1 MDTFSS
7 SAPIDMLL
15 AEKSTVR
22 DWKPIIAQL
31 TAVVGIK
38 GIIQRREE
46 LITYECDGLT
56 SYAKRPALV
65 ILPKTTEQ
73 VAAAVKICD
82 RYNIAWIARGAG
94 TGLSGGAL
102 PVEDCVLIVT
112 TLMNQILKID
122 IENQR
127 VVVQPGVIN
136 NWVTQAVSGGGFYYA
151 PDPSSQI
158 ICSIGGNIAENS
170 GGVHCLK
177 YGVTTNHVLGLKLV
191 IPSGEIIDVGGE
203 VVEMPGYDLTGLF
216 VGSEGTLGIA
226 TEITLKI
233 LKTPESICVLLAD
246 FESVE
251 AAGSAVSG
259 IISAGIIPAGI
270 EMMDKFSINAVE
282 DVVKTNCYPR
292 DAVAILLVEIDG
304 SVLEVE
310 TNQALVAE
318 ICRQNGARDIT
329 AATEP
334 EQRLRLWKGR
344 KAAFAAMGKIS
355 PDYYVQDGVIPRTQ
369 LSYVLQEIEKLGE
382 KYGHFVANVFHAG
395 DGNLHP
401 LILYDN
407 SVEGALEK
415 VEALGGEILKLCVKV
430 GGSISG
436 EHGIGADKRCYMSE
450 MFTETDL
457 ETMQWIRHV
466 FNPKEL
472 ANPGKIIPTPRTCGE
487 SANSGHK
494 FNLVEQY

>member
-1 MDTFSS
+1 
-7 SAPIDMLL
+7 MLL
-15 AEKSTVR
+15 EERPTAR
-22 DWKPIIAQL
+22 DWKPIIAQM
-31 TAVVGIK
+31 TAIVGKK
-38 GIIQRREE
+38 GIIQRKEE

-56 SYAKRPALV
+56 SYRQRPDLV
-65 ILPKTTEQ
+65 ILPKTTAE
-73 VAAAVKICD
+73 VAAVVKICD
-82 RYNIAWIARGAG
+82 EQNIAWIARGAG

-102 PVEDCVLIVT
+102 PIENCVLIVT
-112 TLMNQILKID
+112 TLMNQILKVD
-122 IENQR
+122 LENQR
-127 VVVQPGVIN
+127 VVVQPGVVN
-136 NWVTQAVSGGGFYYA
+136 NWVTQAVTGGGFYYA

-158 ICSIGGNIAENS
+158 VCSIGGNIAENS

-191 IPSGEIIDVGGE
+191 VPSGEIIDVGGE
-203 VVEMPGYDLTGLF
+203 IGEMPGYDLTGLF

-246 FESVE
+246 FDSIE
-251 AAGSAVSG
+251 AAGNAVSG

-270 EMMDKFSINAVE
+270 EMMDNFSINAVE
-282 DVVKTNCYPR
+282 DVVATNCYPR
-292 DAVAILLVEIDG
+292 DATAILLVEIDG
-304 SVLEVE
+304 SAIEVT
-310 TNQALVAE
+310 TNQALVAD
-318 ICRQNGARDIT
+318 ICRQNGARDVT
-329 AATEP
+329 TATEP

-369 LSYVLQEIEKLGE
+369 LAYVLQEIATLGE
-382 KYGHFVANVFHAG
+382 KYGYYVANVFHAG

-407 SVEGALEK
+407 STHGALEQ

-457 ETMQWIRHV
+457 ETMQWVRQV

-487 SANSGHK
+487 SANSGHQ
-494 FNLVEQY
+494 FTEIPQY

>member
-1 MDTFSS
+1 
-7 SAPIDMLL
+7 MLL
-15 AEKSTVR
+15 ADKLIER
-22 DWKPIIAQL
+22 NWKPIIAQL
-31 TAVVGIK
+31 TAIVGSK

-56 SYAKRPALV
+56 SYTQRPDLV

-82 RYNIAWIARGAG
+82 ENNVAWIARGAG

-102 PVEDCVLIVT
+102 PVENCVLIVT
-112 TLMNQILKID
+112 SLMNQILKVD
-122 IENQR
+122 LENQR
-127 VVVQPGVIN
+127 VVVQPGVVN

-203 VVEMPGYDLTGLF
+203 IAEMPGYDLTGLF

-246 FESVE
+246 FASVE

-259 IISAGIIPAGI
+259 IIGAGIIPAGI

-292 DAVAILLVEIDG
+292 DAAAILLVEIDG

-310 TNQALVAE
+310 TNQAKVAE

-329 AATEP
+329 I
-334 EQRLRLWKGR
+334 

-407 SVEGALEK
+407 SKAGALEK

-457 ETMQWIRHV
+457 ETMQWVRQV

-487 SANSGHK
+487 SAKSGQK
-494 FNLVEQY
+494 FSSIEQY

>member
-1 MDTFSS
+1 
-7 SAPIDMLL
+7 MLV
-15 AEKSTVR
+15 EDIKNKSTER
-22 DWKPIIAQL
+22 DWKPIIAQM
-31 TAVVGIK
+31 TAVVGKK

-56 SYAKRPALV
+56 SYRQCPALV
-65 ILPKTTEQ
+65 ILPKTTAQ

-82 RYNIAWIARGAG
+82 DNNIAWIARGAG

-102 PVEDCVLIVT
+102 PVENCVLIVT
-112 TLMNQILKID
+112 ALMNQILKVD
-122 IENQR
+122 LDNRQ

-136 NWVTQAVSGGGFYYA
+136 NWVTQAVSGAGFYYA

-158 ICSIGGNIAENS
+158 VCSIGGNIAENS

-191 IPSGEIIDVGGE
+191 IPSGEIVDVGGD
-203 VVEMPGYDLTGLF
+203 VGEMPGYDLTGLF

-226 TEITLKI
+226 TEVTLKL

-246 FESVE
+246 FASVE

-259 IISAGIIPAGI
+259 IIGAGIIPAGI
-270 EMMDKFSINAVE
+270 EMMDNFSINAVE
-282 DVVKTNCYPR
+282 DVVATQCYPR
-292 DAVAILLVEIDG
+292 DAAAILLVEIDG
-304 SVLEVE
+304 SNVEVA
-310 TNQALVAE
+310 TNQALVAA
-318 ICRQNGARDIT
+318 ICRQNGARDVTI
-329 AATEP
+329 ATEP

-369 LSYVLQEIEKLGE
+369 LAYVLQEIARLGD
-382 KYGHFVANVFHAG
+382 KYGYFVANVFHAG

-407 SVEGALEK
+407 SVAGALEQ

-457 ETMQWIRHV
+457 ETMQWVRHV

-487 SANSGHK
+487 AARVAPQ
-494 FNLVEQY
+494 FTEIDRY

>member
-1 MDTFSS
+1 
-7 SAPIDMLL
+7 MLL
-15 AEKSTVR
+15 ADKLIER
-22 DWKPIIAQL
+22 NWKPIIAQL
-31 TAVVGIK
+31 TEIVGSK

-56 SYAKRPALV
+56 SYTQRPDLV

-82 RYNIAWIARGAG
+82 ENNVAWIARGAG

-102 PVEDCVLIVT
+102 PVENCVLIVT
-112 TLMNQILKID
+112 SLMNQILKVD
-122 IENQR
+122 LENQR
-127 VVVQPGVIN
+127 VVVQPGVVN

-191 IPSGEIIDVGGE
+191 IPSGEVIDVGGE
-203 VVEMPGYDLTGLF
+203 IAEMPGYGLKGLF

-246 FESVE
+246 FASIE

-259 IISAGIIPAGI
+259 IIGAGIIPAGI

-282 DVVKTNCYPR
+282 DVVQTNCYPR
-292 DAVAILLVEIDG
+292 DAAAILLVEIDG
-304 SVLEVE
+304 SVLEVA
-310 TNQALVAE
+310 TNQTKVAE

-329 AATEP
+329 IATEP

-407 SVEGALEK
+407 SKAGALEK

-457 ETMQWIRHV
+457 ETMQWLRQV

-487 SANSGHK
+487 SAKSGQK
-494 FNLVEQY
+494 FSSIEQY